1 MLKRVIFLGILQ
13 EITDLMVFILISF
26 FDNDRKLNIS
36 PLKKRACWKNIFFRT
51 GALQVKKGTIL
62 DFDIR
67 MEDFISSDTWKRG
80 L

>member
-36 PLKKRACWKNIFFRT
+36 PLKKRACWKNTEKMPKSWRMKWWACCLRLNHCY
-51 GALQVKKGTIL
+51 GS
-62 DFDIR
+62 FDNLPG
-67 MEDFISSDTWKRG
+67 M
-80 L
+80 